1 MTTPTDN
8 LITQKCVPCEKGAP
22 TLTDNQLT
30 TLKSQIPDWDII
42 EQDGI
47 KKLQKIYKFKDFKQ
61 ALAFTNQVGELSEAQ
76 YHHPTITL
84 DWGRV
89 EVIWVTHKI
98 HGLHLN
104 DVTMAIQTDKL
115 IPYKTG
121 IQAFEFKGF
130 FP

>member
-1 MTTPTDN
+1 MTQTDN

-22 TLTDNQLT
+22 ALTDNQLA
-30 TLKSQIPDWDII
+30 TLKSRIPDWNII
-42 EQDGI
+42 ELNGI
-47 KKLQKIYKFKDFKQ
+47 KKLQKVYKFKDFKQ
-61 ALAFTNQVGELSEAQ
+61 ALAFTNQVGEISEAQ

-104 DVTMAIQTDKL
+104 DVTMAVQTDNL
-115 IPYKTG
+115 IS
-121 IQAFEFKGF
+121 
-130 FP
+130 